1 MRIFV
6 LILLCFSLSK
16 TCAQKSNITDSSD
29 KYFNVCV
36 FPKMAEFPGGFK
48 AWNKYLRISINS
60 NLGNKYIDIPKNK
73 KSAQVTV
80 RVCFVISKWGYV
92 TDVERAPNDTTKV
105 HPKLVAEAIRVI
117 KASPRWIAERLNGKR
132 VNSRNCQAIT
142 WQVSAE

>member
-1 MRIFV
+1 
-6 LILLCFSLSK
+6 
-16 TCAQKSNITDSSD
+16 
-29 KYFNVCV
+29 
-36 FPKMAEFPGGFK
+36 MAEFPGGFK

>member
-6 LILLCFSLSK
+6 LILLCFCLSK
-16 TCAQKSNITDSSD
+16 TYAQKSNTTYSSD
-29 KYFNVCV
+29 KYFNVCI
-36 FPKMAEFPGGFK
+36 FPKMAEFPCGFK
-48 AWNKYLRISINS
+48 AWNKYLRTNINS
-60 NLGNKYIDIPKNK
+60 NLGNKYIAIPTNK

-105 HPKLVAEAIRVI
+105 HSKLVAEAIRVI

-132 VNSRNCQAIT
+132 VYSRNCQAIT